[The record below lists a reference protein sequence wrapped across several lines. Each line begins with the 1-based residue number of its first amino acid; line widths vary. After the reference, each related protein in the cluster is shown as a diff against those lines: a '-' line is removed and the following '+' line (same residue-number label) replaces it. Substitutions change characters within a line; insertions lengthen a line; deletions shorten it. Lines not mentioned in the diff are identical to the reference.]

1 MPQKAWLFSGT
12 IADNLRYG
20 NEEAQEEEMRRI
32 LSVAQADFVS
42 GLANGLD
49 AHVAQGGTN
58 YSGGQKQRLSIAR
71 ALMKK
76 ADLYIFDDSFSALD
90 FKTDAALRKAL
101 KQEISDAAVLIIAQR
116 INTILNADQIIVLD
130 EGRIAGIGKHEE
142 LMEKCSIYRDIAKSQ
157 MKGDV

>member
-1 MPQKAWLFSGT
+1 
-12 IADNLRYG
+12 
-20 NEEAQEEEMRRI
+20 MRRI

-42 GLANGLD
+42 SLANGLD

-58 YSGGQKQRLSIAR
+58 YSGGQKQRLAIAR

-101 KQEISDAAVLIIAQR
+101 KKEVADAAVLIIAQR
-116 INTILNADQIIVLD
+116 INTILNADQILVLD
-130 EGRIAGIGKHEE
+130 EGRIVGLGRHEE
-142 LMEKCSIYRDIAKSQ
+142 LMEHCPVYREIAESQ
-157 MKGDV
+157 MKGGVEVG